1 MIDYW
6 HLVGNFNGWV
16 AGDESYLMVKE
27 GSWYIFKGFVAD
39 GQAMKFNS
47 GNSWNINRGGNFVA
61 VNTAIPV
68 TQGGPDMFVPAGTY
82 DVYMNSS
89 ASKVYFMEVGK
100 TP

>member
-1 MIDYW
+1 MSLTLW
-6 HLVGNFNGWV
+6 LRRA
-16 AGDESYLMVKE
+16 AG
-27 GSWYIFKGFVAD
+27 IFFKGFVAD